1 MQKLIEIWQWE
12 ARDDLNVSDWKADM
26 RVWREMLLGLGA
38 KSVELYSGSYGRDD
52 KSWIVTVEHESSEAW
67 GRFHDKFR
75 AWQVSPEAAAIAAKM
90 KVKIPLEWAAGGMW
104 IGENL

>member
-26 RVWREMLLGLGA
+26 KLFRDVLLGLGA
-38 KSVELYSGSYGRDD
+38 KSVEVYSGSYGRDD
-52 KSWIVTVEHESSEAW
+52 RSWIVTVEHENSEAW
-67 GRFHDKFR
+67 GKYHDKIR
-75 AWQVSPEAAAIAAKM
+75 IWQVSPEAAAMATKL
-90 KVKIPLEWAAGGMW
+90 KVKNPLEWGSAGMW